1 MEVNG
6 IKLEPGA
13 DLSREDL
20 SNEDLSNADLSNANL
35 SNAVL
40 SFANLS
46 DANLSNANLSN
57 ANLSFANLSSANLT
71 SAQLSFTEMCFAN
84 LRESNLTSATLE
96 YADLSHSL
104 MFRAILGTADL
115 TRADLSSAD
124 LTYANLTEAR
134 LSYANLSNANLSFA
148 DLTGA
153 NLSFANMRDAD
164 LEGANLTG
172 ANMLYAN
179 MKDANLSSANLTGAN
194 FVGVNC
200 PPDEI
205 STIVKT
211 EDSSTDKSAFDDWF
225 LSGSFWYESI
235 SQDFFTGSQKFFEE
249 LFSNGAVWSDQSCH
263 LFDDYHVEPNSLE
276 ESLARAESLSLHFHL
291 YPNWP
296 IYLET
301 ADLSVAMT
309 INGDYLLAWV
319 GKGLEGLVVGINV
332 RTWDTYQAND
342 IDALFAVGVALNWFL
357 DCSLNIENHQM
368 FAQTSKRWTEF
379 ESPWGPENLTT
390 WSAASTFG
398 DEIESIRN
406 FDHGEPPSAHR
417 VRGHIRTLT
426 ERQPTDEARENA
438 PSYIRRNM
446 GLSDTFVRSYTKGG
460 DLTTEKLLLH
470 LKTKSSLADFLGT
483 APLVDED

>member
-6 IKLEPGA
+6 IKIEQGA
-13 DLSREDL
+13 
-20 SNEDLSNADLSNANL
+20 DLSNADLS
-35 SNAVL
+35 SE
-40 SFANLS
+40 
-46 DANLSNANLSN
+46 DLSNANLSN
-57 ANLSFANLSSANLT
+57 ANLTFANLSSANLSSANLSSANLSSANLSSANLT
-71 SAQLSFTEMCFAN
+71 SAQLSFTDFSFAN
-84 LRESNLTSATLE
+84 LRTTNLTSATLA
-96 YADLSHSL
+96 YADLSHSV

-115 TRADLSSAD
+115 TCTDLSSAD
-124 LTYANLTEAR
+124 LTYANLVGAE
-134 LSYANLSNANLSFA
+134 LSSANLTGANLSFA

-153 NLSFANMRDAD
+153 DLSFANMRDAD
-164 LEGANLTG
+164 LTGANLTGVNMLFANMHDANLTGANLTG
-172 ANMLYAN
+172 ANFL
-179 MKDANLSSANLTGAN
+179 
-194 FVGVNC
+194 GVNC

-225 LSGSFWYESI
+225 LCGVSLWCESI
-235 SQDFFTGSQKFFEE
+235 SQDFFTGSQKFFED
-249 LFSNGAVWSDQSCH
+249 LFSNGAVWSDPSCH
-263 LFDDYHVEPNSLE
+263 LFDDYHVEPKSLE
-276 ESLARAESLSLHFHL
+276 ESLARAESLSPNFHL

-309 INGDYLLAWV
+309 INGDFLLAWV

-357 DCSLNIENHQM
+357 DCSLNIKNHQM
-368 FAQTSKRWTEF
+368 FEQTSKRWTEF

-390 WSAASTFG
+390 WSATSTFR
-398 DEIESIRN
+398 DDIESIRN
-406 FDHGEPPSAHR
+406 FDYHAPPSAHR

-426 ERQPTDEARENA
+426 ERLPTDEARENA

-483 APLVDED
+483 APLMDED

>member
-6 IKLEPGA
+6 IKIEPGA
-13 DLSREDL
+13 DLSNADL
-20 SNEDLSNADLSNANL
+20 SHQDLSNANL
-35 SNAVL
+35 SNADL

-46 DANLSNANLSN
+46 SANLSNANLSN
-57 ANLSFANLSSANLT
+57 ANLTSANLT
-71 SAQLSFTEMCFAN
+71 SANLTSSILSFTDLTFAN
-84 LRESNLTSATLE
+84 LRKTNLTSATLE
-96 YADLSHSL
+96 YADLSHSV

-115 TRADLSSAD
+115 TCTDLSSAD
-124 LTYANLTEAR
+124 LTYANL
-134 LSYANLSNANLSFA
+134 SDANLSFA

-153 NLSFANMRDAD
+153 NLSFANMRDAN
-164 LEGANLTG
+164 LTGANLTG
-172 ANMLYAN
+172 VNMQYAN
-179 MKDANLSSANLTGAN
+179 MHDANMHDANLTGAN
-194 FVGVNC
+194 FFRVNC
-200 PPDEI
+200 PPNEI

-211 EDSSTDKSAFDDWF
+211 EDSLTEKSAFDDWF
-225 LSGSFWYESI
+225 LCGSLWYESI

-263 LFDDYHVEPNSLE
+263 LFDDYHVKPKSLE
-276 ESLARAESLSLHFHL
+276 ESLARAESLSPNFHL

-309 INGDYLLAWV
+309 INGDFLLAWV

-368 FAQTSKRWTEF
+368 FEQTSKRWTEF

-390 WSAASTFG
+390 WSATSTFR
-398 DEIESIRN
+398 DDIESIRN
-406 FDHGEPPSAHR
+406 FDYRKPPSAHR